1 MNEATKMSDGQ
12 DWNNPIELSSIEW
25 NNLDQMGRA
34 EMTGY
39 QAGLREERERIIK
52 LLEGLKNFDLT
63 SPQRIEH
70 RMALEVMLNKLKEEL
85 IKGENK

>member
-1 MNEATKMSDGQ
+1 MQINTVQEQ
-12 DWNNPIELSSIEW
+12 DAYDKGFADAKDYWGPQE
-25 NNLDQMGRA
+25 Q
-34 EMTGY
+34 
-39 QAGLREERERIIK
+39 ERIIK

-85 IKGENK
+85 IKGKN